1 MQGGGVTGW
10 RLELQAQSC
19 RVARGWAWPGVMGGG
34 PSSTL
39 TGQFC
44 RRFPGAGKCSVRG
57 GTGKTWCLIG
67 QVSSIF
73 CGQQSRPS
81 PAQVL
86 ACRHICQV
94 VRSTVPLL
102 RLTIS
107 TTTTAAKLQLPSFPP
122 RTFTAGWPA
131 RAAAAI
137 SATPGTQLEVFLNR
151 ANATSKQLPP
161 PAELLTNTTRPRL
174 TRRHRQHQRLNPRT
188 RLKFAISA

>member
-1 MQGGGVTGW
+1 MQIGGRDGDALRARRLRFEMQGGGVTGW

-86 ACRHICQV
+86 ACR
-94 VRSTVPLL
+94 VR
-102 RLTIS
+102 
-107 TTTTAAKLQLPSFPP
+107 
-122 RTFTAGWPA
+122 RT
-131 RAAAAI
+131 
-137 SATPGTQLEVFLNR
+137 
-151 ANATSKQLPP
+151 
-161 PAELLTNTTRPRL
+161 
-174 TRRHRQHQRLNPRT
+174 H
-188 RLKFAISA
+188 